1 MAIASVLSRIGR
13 AGLGRLRQNFPKVK
27 FDFDDHPL
35 YGVAA
40 NHPSYNAIRNQFT
53 RPGSFTLSGKKR
65 GEVPFGS
72 AVGKEERLETLK
84 SGLVKD
90 LKAFEKDKYYQRSHL
105 QLAKLLLQKNLKWI
119 LLK

>member
-1 MAIASVLSRIGR
+1 MIT
-13 AGLGRLRQNFPKVK
+13 
-27 FDFDDHPL
+27 HL

-84 SGLVKD
+84 SSLHKDKKVDVYKTDIVKRAPLVKVF
-90 LKAFEKDKYYQRSHL
+90 KVK
-105 QLAKLLLQKNLKWI
+105 I
-119 LLK
+119 